1 MHDIKFIRTNPD
13 AFDAGLARRG
23 LAPQA
28 KEIIKLDEEKRGILT
43 HIQNFQSEKNRIARE
58 IGMAKGRGDEE
69 AAAELLRKADVAGS
83 SVEGQERHLAKV
95 DELLNKI
102 LETLPNL
109 PASDVPDGADETG
122 NKEIRNQTSILKP
135 KNISRSAKNLGS

>member
-43 HIQNFQSEKNRIARE
+43 HIQNFQSEK
-58 IGMAKGRGDEE
+58 
-69 AAAELLRKADVAGS
+69 
-83 SVEGQERHLAKV
+83 
-95 DELLNKI
+95 
-102 LETLPNL
+102 
-109 PASDVPDGADETG
+109 
-122 NKEIRNQTSILKP
+122 KP
-135 KNISRSAKNLGS
+135 YRP